1 MTNGPIHIDGSF
13 GEGGGQILRTSLSLS
28 CITGRPF
35 ELVNIRANRPKPGLR
50 PQHLQCVKAAAAIC
64 GATVA
69 GADVGSMHITFE
81 PGAIRPG
88 EYRFDIG
95 TAGSTCLVL
104 QTVVYP
110 LSFASAGS
118 EVVITGG
125 THNPMAP
132 CFHYLDRCWGPQLNS
147 MGFRVDLRMIRAG
160 FYPQG
165 GGEIRARISPAAELQ
180 PVVLAE
186 RGKRLRVDA
195 VSGVANLKRHILQRQ
210 AKQAG
215 MRLNRMGI
223 KCRVQEVDMPAV
235 SQGTFVMVN
244 AKFDRGRACYVAL
257 GAIRKPAERVADEAC
272 RAMQRFLDNSTAT
285 VDEHLADQILIPCAF
300 APGESVFRTPE
311 VTTHLATN
319 AQVIRRFHDV
329 EIAAGEVGEESDV
342 QVIGKSPPCGTA
354 SPDGARA

>member
-1 MTNGPIHIDGSF
+1 MTNDAIHIDGSL
-13 GEGGGQILRTSLSLS
+13 GEGGGQILRTCLSLS

-35 ELVNIRANRPKPGLR
+35 ELVNIRANRAKPGLR
-50 PQHLQCVKAAAAIC
+50 AQHLQCVKAAAAIC
-64 GATVA
+64 DATVA
-69 GADVGSMHITFE
+69 GAAVDSVRITFE
-81 PGAIRPG
+81 PGPIRPG

-110 LSFASAGS
+110 LSFARAGS
-118 EVVITGG
+118 AVVITGG

-147 MGFRVDLRMIRAG
+147 MGFRVDLHMVRAG
-160 FYPQG
+160 FYPRG
-165 GGEIRARISPAAELQ
+165 GGEIRARISPPAELQ

-195 VSGVANLKRHILQRQ
+195 VSGVANLPRHILQRQ

-215 MRLNRMGI
+215 MRLNRMGV
-223 KCRVQEVDMPAV
+223 KCRVQEEDMPAV

-244 AKFDRGRACYVAL
+244 AEFEAGRACYVAL
-257 GAIRKPAERVADEAC
+257 GEIRKPAERVADEAC
-272 RAMQRFLDNSTAT
+272 RAMKRFLDRSAAT
-285 VDEHLADQILIPCAF
+285 VDEHLADQLLIPCAF
-300 APGESVFRTPE
+300 APGESVLRTPQ

-319 AQVIRRFHDV
+319 AEVICRFHDV
-329 EIAAGEVGEESDV
+329 EIEAGAVGEESEV
-342 QVIGKSPPCGTA
+342 RVVGKSPPCGT
-354 SPDGARA
+354 G